1 MAIAQEETVS
11 TGSKISFQNI
21 SKLVAAIFTLAS
33 LVGGATWYLLAPRVN
48 QFIDD
53 RIALSQQTPTLSSGA
68 NGKTTSSTHRDIDV
82 ENLKRKLES
91 VTDDLARASN
101 ELTKLR
107 SLVSNLTLTVAEI
120 RPAYSYSFRFKGS
133 QILAQRWPPNRAYF
147 YAKPEEAVE
156 IDVYL
161 ATPKKFPVILKVDGV
176 AMRQVI
182 RDSQEKIPL
191 TGRLNFTSL
200 KEMTPAPKTV
210 PSTDVSPSSMEEPRP
225 ENMHYI
231 EFVPSSAAFQFSNDD
246 DFDISGIVRVWR
258 PIAAAK
264 NDN

>member
-1 MAIAQEETVS
+1 MAITHDDS
-11 TGSKISFQNI
+11 GPGSKFSLQNV
-21 SKLVAAIFTLAS
+21 SKLAAAFFTLVS
-33 LVGGATWYLLAPRVN
+33 VTGGAAWYLLGPRIN
-48 QFIDD
+48 QFVDD
-53 RIALSQQTPTLSSGA
+53 RIALSQQKPSPGGTVVSSKPT
-68 NGKTTSSTHRDIDV
+68 DV
-82 ENLKRKLES
+82 AHVDGDAADLKRKLDVLS
-91 VTDDLARASN
+91 GDLARIAGD
-101 ELTKLR
+101 LAKLR
-107 SLVSNLTLTVAEI
+107 GQVSSLTTTVADI

-147 YAKPEEAVE
+147 YAKPDEAVE

-182 RDSQEKIPL
+182 RDSQEKIPI

-200 KEMTPAPKTV
+200 KEMTPATGV
-210 PSTDVSPSSMEEPRP
+210 PSSDVSPSSMEEPRP

-231 EFVPSSAAFQFSNDD
+231 EFLPSSAAFQFSNDD

-264 NDN
+264 TD